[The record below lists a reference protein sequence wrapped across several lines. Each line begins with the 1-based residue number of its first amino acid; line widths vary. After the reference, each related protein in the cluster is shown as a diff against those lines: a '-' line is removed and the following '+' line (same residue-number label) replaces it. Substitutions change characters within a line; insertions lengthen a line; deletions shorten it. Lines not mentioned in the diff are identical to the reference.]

1 MFQDHPDPVTSSPG
15 RDLPPFEDEEDAAIA
30 PDGSNMDQEEEEGEH
45 LFGDDM
51 ENDYRPMPG
60 LDRYAIKI
68 TIVLLLK
75 RMRKF
80 YQ

>member
-1 MFQDHPDPVTSSPG
+1 MTSSPG

-60 LDRYAIKI
+60 LDRYEIEI
-68 TIVLLLK
+68 IIVLLLW
-75 RMRKF
+75 RMKFIILNDKF
-80 YQ
+80 YH

>member
-1 MFQDHPDPVTSSPG
+1 MTSSPG

>member
-1 MFQDHPDPVTSSPG
+1 MTSSPG

-30 PDGSNMDQEEEEGEH
+30 PDGTNMDQEEEEEGEH

-60 LDRYAIKI
+60 LDRYEILI
-68 TIVLLLK
+68 IIVLRVGLYILTLNIK
-75 RMRKF
+75 HNK
-80 YQ
+80 